1 MLWLFL
7 KSSNNSCLLLNMK
20 DNLSESCSQNPYTVW
35 VVTSLATASL
45 LSSGKV
51 FIQISKWTHFV
62 NWTSSSCTSVA
73 IELIDDLFM
82 WHRHKWTLA
91 CFCMPSACSMQSIFD
106 LVHALLCHWTVNLWM
121 FFVWRRHNRNVYWL
135 VLALYQSWTAHGYN
149 MLLSNNNCWLRSCS
163 HNYQCI
169 YCWNILAI
177 TKWSVGFQP
186 DCYINSILSFKDS

>member
-62 NWTSSSCTSVA
+62 NWASSSCTSVA
-73 IELIDDLFM
+73 IELIADLFM
-82 WHRHKWTLA
+82 WHQHKWTLA

-106 LVHALLCHWTVNLWM
+106 LVHALLCNWTVNLWM
-121 FFVWRRHNRNVYWL
+121 FFVRVIAIEMCNGL
-135 VLALYQSWTAHGYN
+135 S
-149 MLLSNNNCWLRSCS
+149 LLSIRAGPLM
-163 HNYQCI
+163 
-169 YCWNILAI
+169 I
-177 TKWSVGFQP
+177 TICCDPTTIVDWGVVLTTTNVFIAEISLQ
-186 DCYINSILSFKDS
+186 